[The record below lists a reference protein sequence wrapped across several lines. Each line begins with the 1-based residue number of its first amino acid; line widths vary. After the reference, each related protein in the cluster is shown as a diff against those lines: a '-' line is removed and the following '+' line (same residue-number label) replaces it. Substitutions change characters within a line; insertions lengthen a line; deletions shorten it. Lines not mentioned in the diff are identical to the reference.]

1 MAGVR
6 SDDSACSSV
15 EAESAGS
22 DFGSNAG
29 CVAGTKFPGANRS
42 VEQVL
47 AGVNEVLQGSSE
59 PPFRFHESVK
69 KIELQCGFIRAFHVS
84 AVSKMSFQMLCGKV
98 ARLQLSV
105 FQPGVSIMQLLLCSP
120 RDGFNV
126 CCWLTGQM
134 NASSKPP
141 SGSEASYLA
150 SAPSRSG
157 FEVDSTGHGGG

>member
-42 VEQVL
+42 VEQVH

-69 KIELQCGFIRAFHVS
+69 K
-84 AVSKMSFQMLCGKV
+84 
-98 ARLQLSV
+98 LS
-105 FQPGVSIMQLLLCSP
+105 CS
-120 RDGFNV
+120 
-126 CCWLTGQM
+126 
-134 NASSKPP
+134 
-141 SGSEASYLA
+141 
-150 SAPSRSG
+150 
-157 FEVDSTGHGGG
+157 VDSSGLFMFLLFQRCLFRCFVVRWPDYSCQFFSLAFQ